1 MPETPAVDST
11 SEQPQ
16 STSERVRAVIEQI
29 RPAIQ
34 SHRGDIEFVMYEE
47 GQAFVR
53 LKGACTGCP
62 HSMMTLKMGVE
73 RQLQALVPEV
83 REVVAVQ

>member
-1 MPETPAVDST
+1 MPDNPAADSP
-11 SEQPQ
+11 SNEPQ
-16 STSERVRAVIEQI
+16 STADRVRAVIERL

-53 LKGACTGCP
+53 LKGACMGCR
-62 HSMMTLKMGVE
+62 HSMMTLKLGVE

-83 REVVAVQ
+83 REVIAVE

>member
-1 MPETPAVDST
+1 MAESAAPDLTPEPSASVAD
-11 SEQPQ
+11 
-16 STSERVRAVIEQI
+16 RVRSVIERI

-34 SHRGDIEFVMYEE
+34 THRGDIEFVRYED

-62 HSMMTLKMGVE
+62 HSLLTLKMGVE

-83 REVVAVQ
+83 REVIAVD

>member
-1 MPETPAVDST
+1 MPDSPADGPLPDP
-11 SEQPQ
+11 PQ
-16 STSERVRAVIEQI
+16 STADRVRAVIERL
-29 RPAIQ
+29 RPTIQ

-53 LKGACTGCP
+53 LKGACSGCP
-62 HSMMTLKMGVE
+62 HSLMTLKVGVE

-83 REVVAVQ
+83 REVIAVD